1 MARRSSST
9 SLLGDLLRAVG
20 IALFIISLGVVA
32 VLYFRPLY
40 YLDVS
45 FIHLDTASGLEASV
59 VRRNYDVLCDYLFF
73 WNRGQ
78 LHLPDFVMSERG
90 RIHFADCKVIF
101 DVIQVLCLATG
112 ILTLIG
118 ALRRKHTARCLR
130 IAGILTIVIP
140 IALGLLAIFQWDRL
154 FVTFHTILFRN
165 DYWLF
170 DPRTD
175 PVILVLPDE
184 FFFQCAVGILIIVL
198 AGGIF
203 CLVRAHRMMT
213 GRRKRRRR

>member
-45 FIHLDTASGLEASV
+45 FFHLDTASGLEASV

-118 ALRRKHTARCLR
+118 ALRRKHTARCR
-130 IAGILTIVIP
+130 VYARSTRCRP
-140 IALGLLAIFQWDRL
+140 
-154 FVTFHTILFRN
+154 
-165 DYWLF
+165 
-170 DPRTD
+170 
-175 PVILVLPDE
+175 VLP
-184 FFFQCAVGILIIVL
+184 VPP
-198 AGGIF
+198 
-203 CLVRAHRMMT
+203 VRDPGEGLSRMGSGQADGDLLPEKPADHLD
-213 GRRKRRRR
+213 GRDLYPYIP

>member
-1 MARRSSST
+1 MARRSSSI
-9 SLLGDLLRAVG
+9 SLWGDLLRAFL

-40 YLDVS
+40 YLDIS
-45 FIHLDTASGLEASV
+45 LLHLDTASGLEASV
-59 VRRNYDVLCDYLFF
+59 IRKNYDVLCDYLFF

-78 LHLPDFVMSERG
+78 LFLPDFAMSEHG

-101 DVIQVLCLATG
+101 DIVQILCLSTG
-112 ILTLIG
+112 LLTLIG
-118 ALRRKHTARCLR
+118 ALRGKHTARCLE
-130 IAGILTIVIP
+130 IAGILTIAIP
-140 IALGLLAIFQWDRL
+140 AAVGLLAFFQWDRL
-154 FVTFHTILFRN
+154 FVAFHTILFRN

-175 PVILVLPDE
+175 PVILVLPDT
-184 FFFQCAVGILIIVL
+184 FFFQCAVGILAIVL

-203 CLVRAHRMMT
+203 CLVRAHRMT
-213 GRRKRRRR
+213 GRRRKRR